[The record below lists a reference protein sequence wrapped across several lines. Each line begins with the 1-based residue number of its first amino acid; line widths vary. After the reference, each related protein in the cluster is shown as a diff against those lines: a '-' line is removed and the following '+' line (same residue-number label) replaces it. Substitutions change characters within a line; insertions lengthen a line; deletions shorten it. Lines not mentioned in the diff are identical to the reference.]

1 VDLID
6 QAAIQFRGSLAT
18 ASAGTTIGSI
28 KFTWYIRFHGRT
40 RAAGGQIV
48 KPKQPLLG
56 EDKENLEPQASE
68 MSYAELQA
76 QVASMMGNR
85 KQ

>member
-1 VDLID
+1 VPSID
-6 QAAIQFRGSLAT
+6 QAAIQFRGVLTQAV
-18 ASAGTTIGSI
+18 ASTTVGSI

-40 RAAGGQIV
+40 RSDGQGIV

-76 QVASMMGNR
+76 QVATMMGNR